1 MAYPSTLYGPESEVF
16 NTYAVVSP
24 APGNNGAGGP
34 IAYRHRHPLGKLL
47 TLEDGRMFR
56 FGAAGASTL
65 VIGNVL
71 SAGVATASQQAL
83 TPAAAAVD
91 DRIITLTTGASSAV
105 NIFAE
110 GYANVSITPGL
121 GNSYKIASH
130 ALMTSGAGDIVN
142 LAPGHAIRVALTTSS
157 RIDLINN
164 PYFRLIQLPATTAAS
179 AIMGVALVATTTL
192 RGTWI
197 QTQGPACVLGITGL
211 IAGTRAVA
219 PSSTAGACG
228 PETAVAATSAIE
240 TTIGNT
246 IFAVA
251 STSGQNV
258 FLTLEGS

>member
-1 MAYPSTLYGPESEVF
+1 MAYPTVLYGPESMVYDD
-16 NTYAVVSP
+16 YAVNSP
-24 APGNNGAGGP
+24 APGNNGAGGA
-34 IAYRHRHPLGKLL
+34 IAYRHRHPFGKQLI
-47 TLEDGRMFR
+47 LEDGRMFR
-56 FGAAGASTL
+56 FAASGGSTL

-71 SAGVATASQQAL
+71 SASVATASQQAL

-91 DRIITLTTGASSAV
+91 ARTISLTTGASSAI
-105 NIFAE
+105 NLFAE

-142 LAPGHAIRVALTTSS
+142 LAPGQAIRVALTTSS

-164 PYFRLIQLPATTAAS
+164 PYARVIQLPATTAAS
-179 AIMGVALVATTTL
+179 AIMGVAVSAPVTL
-192 RGTWI
+192 RGCWI

-246 IFAVA
+246 MFAVA
-251 STSGQNV
+251 SSSGQNV